1 MNVFPSSSTKTL
13 YLRSVR
19 CKARSSSITRRICSW
34 FCAAYAACTTY
45 RLVVMIIWTPL
56 LGAFHF
62 FAPLACWRG
71 VVGMSQEMV
80 HWRRGKESS
89 QESRREK
96 PKMQPEDLQARW
108 KAQGEEIFAAVA
120 QWRAAHPQATLA
132 EIEQAVDEQMNRL
145 RARMIEQAAQASAA
159 AEREASQGLVCEQC
173 GQALQARGRA
183 RRRWQT
189 HGGQQVEVERTYVTC
204 PQCGGGFFPPG

>member
-1 MNVFPSSSTKTL
+1 
-13 YLRSVR
+13 
-19 CKARSSSITRRICSW
+19 
-34 FCAAYAACTTY
+34 
-45 RLVVMIIWTPL
+45 
-56 LGAFHF
+56 
-62 FAPLACWRG
+62 
-71 VVGMSQEMV
+71 MSQEMV

-96 PKMQPEDLQARW
+96 PKMQPEDLQERW
-108 KAQGEEIFAAVA
+108 KAQGEETFASVA

-132 EIEQAVDEQMNRL
+132 ESEQAVDEQMNRL

-159 AEREASQGLVCEQC
+159 AESEASQGLVCEQC